1 MTIKRLQCESSLWL
15 PGIEPLVQG
24 RRGRGQ
30 SGLTQDRGRDCIQGE
45 ALTAA
50 EGEERQYWEG
60 RDG

>member
-1 MTIKRLQCESSLWL
+1 MSPASGYLGLSLWY
-15 PGIEPLVQG
+15 
-24 RRGRGQ
+24 RRGEAGDRVVC
-30 SGLTQDRGRDCIQGE
+30 TQDRGRDCIQGE